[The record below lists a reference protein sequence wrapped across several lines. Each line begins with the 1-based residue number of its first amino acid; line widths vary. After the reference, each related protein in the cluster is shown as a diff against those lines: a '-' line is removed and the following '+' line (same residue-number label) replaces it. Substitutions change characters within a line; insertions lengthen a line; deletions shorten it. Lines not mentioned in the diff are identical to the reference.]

1 MPLLATGGIEM
12 FIYSYIA
19 LNTHNQIIEDTLL
32 AKSKKSTFIITEK
45 NLIPLKIKIKAIFN
59 LNRSCINYR
68 IHFFHQLAVL
78 TSSGITLIQS
88 LKILSENCHL
98 PFWRDFIKNLIQYIE
113 KGELFSDFL
122 KDYQQIFSS
131 TIISLVIVAEKT
143 GKYDENFNTIS
154 FMLEHNDKVSVL
166 FKKAIRYPLTLCL
179 FSGMLLYIMFL
190 YVIPQFK
197 DIYDSFQQELP
208 LLTQVMLYISDF
220 VKKQSIYFLL
230 IIFVIFIFT
239 LRVKK
244 NHRFPLQRVLIQLP
258 IFKNLISYHYLSL
271 YFLTISSTY
280 KIGLPLIDCLNCT
293 IKTINNDQYKKDCEN
308 ILSSVL
314 KGETLSNAMKET
326 ILFPSLAIQL
336 IAIAEESGK
345 LHYFTS
351 YLFEYYSEK
360 YMLYIEKKMKNLEPV
375 LLVFISLLIGII
387 MLAMY
392 LPIFNLGNVI
402 TGL

>member
-1 MPLLATGGIEM
+1 MKEPKM
-12 FIYSYIA
+12 FIYSYVA

-32 AKSKKSTFIITEK
+32 AKSKKNAFIIISEN

-59 LNRSCINYR
+59 LNRACISYR
-68 IHFFHQLAVL
+68 IHFFHQLGIL

-98 PFWRDFIKNLIQYIE
+98 PFWNNFIRNLIQHIE

-122 KDYQQIFSS
+122 KNHQQIFSS

-143 GKYDENFNTIS
+143 GKYDENLNTIS
-154 FMLEHNDKVSVL
+154 FMLEHNEKISML
-166 FKKAIRYPLTLCL
+166 FRKAIRYPLTLCL
-179 FSGMLLYIMFL
+179 FSGMLLCIMFL

-197 DIYDSFQQELP
+197 DIYDSFQQSLP

-220 VKKQSIYFLL
+220 IKKQFTYFLL
-230 IIFVIFIFT
+230 FIFFIFILT
-239 LRVKK
+239 LRMKK
-244 NHRFPLQRVLIQLP
+244 NHRSLLLRVLIQFP
-258 IFKNLISYHYLSL
+258 IFKHLISYHYLSL
-271 YFLTISSTY
+271 YFLTVSSTY
-280 KIGLPLIDCLNCT
+280 KIGLPLIECLDCT
-293 IKTINNDQYKKDCEN
+293 IKTINNEQYKKDCEN

-314 KGETLSNAMKET
+314 KGESLSNAMKGT

-351 YLFEYYSEK
+351 YLFKYYSEQ
-360 YMLYIEKKMKNLEPV
+360 YMFYIEKKMKNLEPV
-375 LLVFISLLIGII
+375 LLVFISLLIGMI

-392 LPIFNLGNVI
+392 LPIFNLGNVV

>member
-1 MPLLATGGIEM
+1 M
-12 FIYSYIA
+12 FIYSYVA

-32 AKSKKSTFIITEK
+32 AKSKKSAFIIISEN

-59 LNRSCINYR
+59 LNRACISYQ
-68 IHFFHQLAVL
+68 IHFFHQLGIL

-98 PFWRDFIKNLIQYIE
+98 PFWNNFIRNLIQHIE

-131 TIISLVIVAEKT
+131 TVISLVIVAEKT
-143 GKYDENFNTIS
+143 GTYDENFNTIS
-154 FMLEHNDKVSVL
+154 FMLEHNEKISVL

-179 FSGMLLYIMFL
+179 FSGMLLCIMFL

-208 LLTQVMLYISDF
+208 LLTQIMLYLSDF
-220 VKKQSIYFLL
+220 IKNQFTYFLL
-230 IIFVIFIFT
+230 FVSFISILT
-239 LRVKK
+239 LRMKK
-244 NHRFPLQRVLIQLP
+244 NHRSLLLRVLIQFP
-258 IFKNLISYHYLSL
+258 IFKHLISYHYLSL
-271 YFLTISSTY
+271 YFLTVSSTY
-280 KIGLPLIDCLNCT
+280 KIGLPLIECLDCT
-293 IKTINNDQYKKDCEN
+293 IKTINNEQYKKDCEN

-314 KGETLSNAMKET
+314 KGESLSNAMKET

-351 YLFEYYSEK
+351 YLFKYYSEQ
-360 YMLYIEKKMKNLEPV
+360 YMFYIEKKMKTLEPV
-375 LLVFISLLIGII
+375 LLVFISLLVGMI
-387 MLAMY
+387 MLSMY
-392 LPIFNLGNVI
+392 LPIFNLGNVV

>member
-1 MPLLATGGIEM
+1 M

-19 LNTHNQIIEDTLL
+19 LNAHNQIIEDTLL
-32 AKSKKSTFIITEK
+32 AKSKKKAFLIITEN

-59 LNRSCINYR
+59 LNHACINYR
-68 IHFFHQLAVL
+68 IHFFHQLGAL

-88 LKILSENCHL
+88 LKILSGNCHL
-98 PFWRDFIKNLIQYIE
+98 PFWRHFIKNLILHIE

-122 KDYQQIFSS
+122 KNHPQIFNS
-131 TIISLVIVAEKT
+131 TIISLIIVAEKT

-154 FMLEHNDKVSVL
+154 FMLEHNEKISAL

-179 FSGMLLYIMFL
+179 FSGMLLCIMFL

-197 DIYDSFQQELP
+197 EIYDSFQQELP
-208 LLTQVMLYISDF
+208 LLTQVMLYLSDF
-220 VKKQSIYFLL
+220 IKKQFTYFLSF
-230 IIFVIFIFT
+230 IFVIVIFILKINKFRH
-239 LRVKK
+239 LY
-244 NHRFPLQRVLIQLP
+244 LQHLFSQLP
-258 IFKNLISYHYLSL
+258 VFKNLIAYHYLSL
-271 YFLTISSTY
+271 YFLTVSSTY

-293 IKTINNDQYKKDCEN
+293 IQTINNKRYKNDCEN
-308 ILSSVL
+308 ILSAVL
-314 KGETLSNAMKET
+314 KGETLSNAMKAT
-326 ILFPSLAIQL
+326 VLFPSLAVQL

-345 LHYFTS
+345 LHYFTR
-351 YLFEYYSEK
+351 YLFKFYSEQ
-360 YMLYIEKKMKNLEPV
+360 YMLHIEKKVKNLEPI

-392 LPIFNLGNVI
+392 LPIFNLGNVV